1 MDIAQYFKVGEEGG
15 AFNQVLRA
23 LRVCHE
29 NGDPHVTCIWFATS
43 ARWRIEVENRS
54 GGLNAT
60 ELGLANCH
68 S

>member
-29 NGDPHVTCIWFATS
+29 DGDPHVTCIDLAGTGLGND
-43 ARWRIEVENRS
+43 RDLRS
-54 GGLNAT
+54 CVPL
-60 ELGLANCH
+60 